1 MVLTEINL
9 AYYQDFMETMRR
21 AIAAGRFDF
30 CDTAKK
36 AWRTGET
43 SGKLERDGQSAKFF
57 RLMNGVLGKANARAF
72 AKMG

>member
-1 MVLTEINL
+1 
-9 AYYQDFMETMRR
+9 METMRR

-43 SGKLERDGQSAKFF
+43 KPISLSGAESSFGRMVRLRDLTS
-57 RLMNGVLGKANARAF
+57 L
-72 AKMG
+72 